1 MKNYSGFKE
10 MKKYVKIL
18 RNPIW
23 ALKRIREKYLIIPK
37 FNRKH
42 ISSLKKLLQEIG
54 YDFNEF
60 NEIVNEF
67 QNFSEVHDF
76 VNQQFAGTG
85 LKSSYPPDK
94 YSWGSLVYF
103 IIRKTKPDIIVETGC
118 WYGNSSTCILSAL
131 YKNEKGRLYTIDLP
145 ALFETGGY
153 YDENPYRNEEMRTSS
168 LPRGKAPGFIVPD
181 FLKNRWELIYGQ
193 TSEKLLPLL
202 EELGGIDIFLHDS
215 LHSIENMNFEFNL
228 AYKYLKNRGILASDN
243 IDWNNVFKDFS
254 FNKRSCSYLA
264 YYESPLLK
272 DNFGIIIKD

>member
-1 MKNYSGFKE
+1 MV
-10 MKKYVKIL
+10 KYLKVL

-23 ALKRIREKYLIIPK
+23 AIKRIKEKYLVLPAFK
-37 FNRKH
+37 RKH
-42 ISSLKKLLQEIG
+42 ISSLKKLLKGNG

-60 NEIVNEF
+60 EESVDEF
-67 QNFSEVHDF
+67 NSFSEIHNF
-76 VNQQFAGTG
+76 VNSKFVETG
-85 LKSSYPPDK
+85 IKSVFPPDK
-94 YSWGSLVYF
+94 YSWGCLLYF

-118 WYGNSSTCILSAL
+118 WYGNSSTIILAAL
-131 YKNEKGRLYTIDLP
+131 FKNQRGKLFTIDLP

-153 YDENPYRNEEMRTSS
+153 YDENPYRDEEMRTSS

-202 EELGGIDIFLHDS
+202 EELGEIDIFLHDS

-254 FNKRSCSYLA
+254 LNKKSCSYLA